1 MVTLGWV
8 CHDWN
13 KSLVGERY
21 MKPAGCSVQR
31 GKRVEIGTKTSS
43 TCLD

>member
-1 MVTLGWV
+1 MATWGWV

-13 KSLVGERY
+13 ESRVGVWD
-21 MKPAGCSVQR
+21 MKLAGCSVQR
-31 GKRVEIGTKTSS
+31 DKRVEIGTKTSS